1 MTAERLK
8 VRDVGEGYEVL
19 DYDGKPIAIYAT
31 IVHAARY
38 VRGFAARFQLDWSRA
53 VADPSAPSDYCA
65 SFLGSESIGRIRAE
79 PGFRYVGHWA
89 WWISTNDHR
98 WRKPGGQRGREA
110 GKDLAMVRLEHE
122 FTCYLANTPDG
133 PSPYALVKGLE

>member
-8 VRDVGEGYEVL
+8 VRDVGDGYEVL
-19 DYDGKPIAIYAT
+19 DYDGKPIAICAT
-31 IVHAARY
+31 IVYAARY
-38 VRGFAARFQLDWSRA
+38 VRGFAARFRLDWVRA
-53 VADPSAPSDYCA
+53 ADPSTPSDYCA
-65 SFLGSESIGRIRAE
+65 SFLGSEYIGRIRAE
-79 PGFRYVGHWA
+79 SGFRYAGHWA
-89 WWISTNDHR
+89 WWISTNDPR

-133 PSPYALVKGLE
+133 LSPYALVKGLE